1 MYVPN
6 KGIFSTAYIKP
17 NSKHPLPVSLLSP
30 FRVSQILTNVFALHL
45 RPKVSSPLAA
55 GACNSLTKLTSKVN
69 STPDQQSPS
78 EGQEKE
84 NTPSSSPTKKC
95 ATSSSLPLKPASR
108 GNEEVADETSS
119 TTRCDRQSRLPN
131 QPLDSNEKDEN
142 HKLKP
147 SPNATST
154 GSDVKAGEVHRQPTS
169 PPSQEEKQK
178 QSKAGFPI

>member
-1 MYVPN
+1 M
-6 KGIFSTAYIKP
+6 
-17 NSKHPLPVSLLSP
+17 
-30 FRVSQILTNVFALHL
+30 SQILTNVFALHV

-55 GACNSLTKLTSKVN
+55 GACNSLTKLTSKVT

-78 EGQEKE
+78 GFQEKE

-95 ATSSSLPLKPASR
+95 ATSSSLPLKPASS

-131 QPLDSNEKDEN
+131 QPLDNEKDEN

-147 SPNATST
+147 SPTATST
-154 GSDVKAGEVHRQPTS
+154 GSDVKAGEVHQQPPS

>member
-1 MYVPN
+1 M
-6 KGIFSTAYIKP
+6 
-17 NSKHPLPVSLLSP
+17 
-30 FRVSQILTNVFALHL
+30 SQILTNVFALHV

-55 GACNSLTKLTSKVN
+55 GACNSLTKLTSKVT

-78 EGQEKE
+78 GFQEKE

-147 SPNATST
+147 SPTATST
-154 GSDVKAGEVHRQPTS
+154 GSDVKAEEVHQQPPS
-169 PPSQEEKQK
+169 PPTQEEKQK

>member
-1 MYVPN
+1 M
-6 KGIFSTAYIKP
+6 
-17 NSKHPLPVSLLSP
+17 
-30 FRVSQILTNVFALHL
+30 SQILTNVFALHV
-45 RPKVSSPLAA
+45 RPNVSSPLAA
-55 GACNSLTKLTSKVN
+55 GACNSLTKLTSKVT

-78 EGQEKE
+78 EVQEKE

-131 QPLDSNEKDEN
+131 QPLDNEKDEN

-147 SPNATST
+147 SPTATST
-154 GSDVKAGEVHRQPTS
+154 GSDVRAGESHQRPPS
-169 PPSQEEKQK
+169 PPSKEEKQK
-178 QSKAGFPI
+178 QFKAGFPI

>member
-1 MYVPN
+1 M
-6 KGIFSTAYIKP
+6 
-17 NSKHPLPVSLLSP
+17 
-30 FRVSQILTNVFALHL
+30 SQILTNVFALHV

-55 GACNSLTKLTSKVN
+55 GACNSLTKLTSKVT

-78 EGQEKE
+78 AVQEKE
-84 NTPSSSPTKKC
+84 NSPSSSTTKKC

-147 SPNATST
+147 SPTATTST
-154 GSDVKAGEVHRQPTS
+154 GSDIKAAGEVQQQP
-169 PPSQEEKQK
+169 PLEEKQK
-178 QSKAGFPI
+178 QSKAGFPIYLF